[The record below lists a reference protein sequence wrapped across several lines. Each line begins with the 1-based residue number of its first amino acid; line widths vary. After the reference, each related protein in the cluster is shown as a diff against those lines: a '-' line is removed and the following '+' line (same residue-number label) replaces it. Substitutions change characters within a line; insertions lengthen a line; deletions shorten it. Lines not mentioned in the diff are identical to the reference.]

1 MPTYKRVV
9 TIRRAEYIPQGT
21 GGGRRQYEMVILSIS
36 ASSAVSFRVAI
47 IREKTIYTLIYRP
60 PAASKVLV
68 GQDGASR
75 PVRTWVACNIRIVV
89 ENVLLYSV
97 YS

>member
-68 GQDGASR
+68 
-75 PVRTWVACNIRIVV
+75 VAKT
-89 ENVLLYSV
+89 VLLAQYAPGWHV
-97 YS
+97 IYE

>member
-60 PAASKVLV
+60 PAASKVV